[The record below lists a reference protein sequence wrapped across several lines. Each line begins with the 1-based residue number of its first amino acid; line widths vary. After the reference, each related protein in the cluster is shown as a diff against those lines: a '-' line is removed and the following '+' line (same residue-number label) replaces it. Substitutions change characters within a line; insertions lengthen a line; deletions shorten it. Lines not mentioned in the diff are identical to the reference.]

1 MSTLLDFLVQ
11 GKFAQAEDFMNEEE
25 DGMGGMGGG
34 MEGVSP
40 IQDINSIED
49 LVQQIPLDGLDDEQ
63 LASLASES
71 PEAQDE
77 ADKREEEEQ
86 GEEGV
91 TNEELAEKLS
101 QANDFLGRIFA
112 HAFHDEL
119 NKIAQAEDAGV
130 AEKKKDKA
138 DTCKEKD
145 ARSKV
150 VDALSVIQGRVNNG

>member
-11 GKFAQAEDFMNEEE
+11 GKFAQAEDFMNAPGGDE
-25 DGMGGMGGG
+25 MG
-34 MEGVSP
+34 EVSP
-40 IQDINSIED
+40 IQDVNSIED
-49 LVQQIPLDGLDDEQ
+49 LVQQIPLDNLDDEQ
-63 LASLASES
+63 LASLAGES
-71 PEAQDE
+71 PAAQDE
-77 ADKREEEEQ
+77 ADEREEDEQ

-91 TNEELAEKLS
+91 SNEELAEKLS

-119 NKIAQAEDAGV
+119 NKIAQEENAGE

-145 ARSKV
+145 AKSKV
-150 VDALSVIQGRVNNG
+150 VEALSVIQGRVK